1 MGLSLYRASGLIYLL
16 SAPERS
22 NQAERMVKF
31 SRNDGC
37 WSHGEQSDPAP
48 VISTVLFGRFQSQGE
63 ADHANRILSA
73 MRMQFGGHDEKQKG
87 GA

>member
-37 WSHGEQSDPAP
+37 WSHGE
-48 VISTVLFGRFQSQGE
+48 